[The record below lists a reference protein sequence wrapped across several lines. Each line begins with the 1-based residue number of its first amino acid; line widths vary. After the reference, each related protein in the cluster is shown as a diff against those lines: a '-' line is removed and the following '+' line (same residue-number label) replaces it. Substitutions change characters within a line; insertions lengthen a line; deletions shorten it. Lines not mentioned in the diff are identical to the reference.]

1 MRLRFLRSLWK
12 QREVLWRLS
21 EREVLGR
28 YRGSMLGLAWSFIQ
42 PLSMLAVY
50 TFIFTT
56 VFQARWGI
64 NAEGGSLAFAIN
76 LFAGLIVFNLLAEC
90 LSKAPTLILANPNY
104 VKKVIFPLETLAFVN
119 VAGATFHAGASLV
132 VLFIFELIA
141 FRRLPITL
149 VWLPLVWAPLLLG
162 SLAATWVLSA
172 LGVYLR
178 DIGQV
183 IGVVVSMLMFLSPIF
198 YPISALP
205 PRWQAVLSFSPLTH
219 IIEQTRRV
227 LVAGTPPSAGY
238 LVLGTLLSLLAAEIA
253 FRAFEKSRKG
263 FADVL

>member
-50 TFIFTT
+50 TFVFST
-56 VFQARWGI
+56 VFQARWGT
-64 NAEGGSLAFAIN
+64 NPQGGSLGFAIN

-149 VWLPLVWAPLLLG
+149 VWLPLVWVPLLLG
-162 SLAATWVLSA
+162 CLAATWVLSA

-205 PRWQAVLSFSPLTH
+205 PRWQ
-219 IIEQTRRV
+219 
-227 LVAGTPPSAGY
+227 
-238 LVLGTLLSLLAAEIA
+238 
-253 FRAFEKSRKG
+253 
-263 FADVL
+263 DVL